1 MPVKTVASVFLRPTT
16 RPVIDATLNKRPKYD
31 WINLNNFH
39 LWTKDVQYLLSEAI
53 AIRTKTN
60 SGALRILSD
69 ISSFN
74 SFLNRSNAFILFSMS
89 ISLLFWSLLLSST
102 CYFSFKSCISFA
114 FNRSSNEFWSDFLS
128 ISLMISLF
136 KESFTF

>member
-1 MPVKTVASVFLRPTT
+1 MRQNEWLNFQKKATHTSIFKSPDTIDGKVGVVNLMPVKTVASVFLRPTT

-39 LWTKDVQYLLSEAI
+39 LWTKDVCNWLSEAI

-69 ISSFN
+69 FSSFN
-74 SFLNRSNAFILFSMS
+74 SF
-89 ISLLFWSLLLSST
+89 
-102 CYFSFKSCISFA
+102 
-114 FNRSSNEFWSDFLS
+114 FNRSYAFIP
-128 ISLMISLF
+128 ISMSSSLIF
-136 KESFTF
+136 